1 MTTQTTVTTRTTLA
15 PTVAIAYD
23 NSQTRTVDAIMNR
36 FNMALIDSASR
47 AGLLPISDSLYD
59 LLVAYEQGNPNA
71 PRMAALLIVAIENND
86 LRGLDIM
93 RETSDALARL
103 IGVYGENEYMTV
115 DGMMEY

>member
-1 MTTQTTVTTRTTLA
+1 MTTQTTTRTTLA

-59 LLVAYEQGNPNA
+59 LLVAYEQGNPHA

-103 IGVYGENEYMTV
+103 IGVYSENEYETP
-115 DGMMEY
+115 DGIYAR

>member
-1 MTTQTTVTTRTTLA
+1 MLDTRTTLA
-15 PTVAIAYD
+15 PTVRIATRD
-23 NSQTRTVDAIMNR
+23 NSASRTVDAIQNR

-59 LLVAYEQGNPNA
+59 LFTAYEQGNPDAN
-71 PRMAALLIVAIENND
+71 RMAARLIVAIENND

-103 IGVYGENEYMTV
+103 IGVYSENEYETP
-115 DGMMEY
+115 DGIYAR